1 MPYGLSAPS
10 AVDDG
15 AKLFEL
21 HCAGCHVNGGNIIRR
36 GKNLRL
42 KALKRHGYRRGKNLR
57 LKALKRH
64 GYDSVE
70 SIVDIVTHGK
80 NNMSAYSDRIS
91 EQDIDKLAKY
101 VLNQAENNWKK

>member
-15 AKLFEL
+15 AKLFEF
-21 HCAGCHVNGGNIIRR
+21 HCAGCHVNGGNII
-36 GKNLRL
+36 
-42 KALKRHGYRRGKNLR
+42 RRGKNLR